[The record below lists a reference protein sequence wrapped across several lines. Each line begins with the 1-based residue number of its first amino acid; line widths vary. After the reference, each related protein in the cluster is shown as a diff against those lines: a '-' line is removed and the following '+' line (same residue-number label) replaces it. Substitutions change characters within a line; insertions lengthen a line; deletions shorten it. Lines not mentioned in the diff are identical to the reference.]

1 MTLRLPTEDL
11 QIALTFSCNLSFGKF
26 QKSPA
31 ACNLQ
36 LILQPDSCTS
46 DPLPVQALVE
56 EIETA
61 MTVFAHGLNDL
72 VKDRGETPESEA
84 S

>member
-1 MTLRLPTEDL
+1 MLLLFHAIYHLESFKRAQLP
-11 QIALTFSCNLSFGKF
+11 
-26 QKSPA
+26 
-31 ACNLQ
+31 CNLQ
-36 LILQPDSCTS
+36 LIPQPDSCTS

-72 VKDRGETPESEA
+72 VKDRGETPESKA

>member
-1 MTLRLPTEDL
+1 MFIL
-11 QIALTFSCNLSFGKF
+11 F
-26 QKSPA
+26 QTIYH
-31 ACNLQ
+31 LQ
-36 LILQPDSCTS
+36 LILQPDRTS

-72 VKDRGETPESEA
+72 VKDRGETPESKA
-84 S
+84 SLLYLNN

>member
-1 MTLRLPTEDL
+1 M
-11 QIALTFSCNLSFGKF
+11 QIALTFSCNLSFEKF
-26 QKSPA
+26 QKAQLP
-31 ACNLQ
+31 CNLQ
-36 LILQPDSCTS
+36 LILQPDITS
-46 DPLPVQALVE
+46 DPPPVQALVE

-72 VKDRGETPESEA
+72 VKDRGETPESKA

>member
-1 MTLRLPTEDL
+1 MKSFKRAQLP
-11 QIALTFSCNLSFGKF
+11 
-26 QKSPA
+26 
-31 ACNLQ
+31 CNLQ
-36 LILQPDSCTS
+36 LILQPDRTS

-72 VKDRGETPESEA
+72 VKDRGETPESKA
-84 S
+84 SVIYLNI

>member
-1 MTLRLPTEDL
+1 MVL
-11 QIALTFSCNLSFGKF
+11 ALAFSYNLSFGKF

-46 DPLPVQALVE
+46 DPPVQALVE

-72 VKDRGETPESEA
+72 VKDRGETPESKA